1 MSLQISLF
9 IMTFPIAMGSHLK
22 DKELL
27 KEIAEKLKSL
37 RHEKGLSQE
46 DVYNDTGIHIS
57 RIETSKVNI
66 TVSTL
71 NTLCKYFDINLKEF
85 FN

>member
-1 MSLQISLF
+1 MGGHFRNDKLLQQIS
-9 IMTFPIAMGSHLK
+9 TQLK
-22 DKELL
+22 LL
-27 KEIAEKLKSL
+27 REKKSL
-37 RHEKGLSQE
+37 TQE

-71 NTLCKYFDINLKEF
+71 DVLCKYFEISMSSF
-85 FN
+85 FMKCDKS

>member
-1 MSLQISLF
+1 
-9 IMTFPIAMGSHLK
+9 MGGRLRNE
-22 DKELL
+22 ELL
-27 KEIAEKLKSL
+27 QKISTQLKHL
-37 RHEKGLSQE
+37 RDIKGLSQE

-71 NTLCKYFDINLKEF
+71 ESLCSYFGISIYTF
-85 FN
+85 FKDF